1 LVYWQ
6 AGENSND
13 RFFGHDKREIRK
25 RIMPHRWCK
34 IFTSKLCCSHVLQLT
49 ATYKCVHTTQL
60 KGVDKVTPDAIL
72 EKRAN
77 RPLGAI

>member
-1 LVYWQ
+1 
-6 AGENSND
+6 
-13 RFFGHDKREIRK
+13 
-25 RIMPHRWCK
+25 
-34 IFTSKLCCSHVLQLT
+34 VLQLT